1 MDIFQIGK
9 NNYSIHSNEIAV
21 KCSAVHSETESLT
34 LQGAGDES
42 CGFRQSTFLKTQFSV
57 PNPAVF
63 LLSKKLFLVYIFV
76 HIDDKKPYKPFNQL
90 DTSSRHTASSSPVNK
105 EHFIFIFFLS
115 IIFGEIQNRLFRL
128 PTHFKINRTIIG
140 TMIWW
145 SVNPYYTLLPPH
157 KKKKSQLPAICQF
170 RLPCIF
176 QFKVGSITKRL
187 MVFKPLRCVT
197 RQRKENTKTS
207 FVLWLPVYLITV
219 LIFSS
224 LLLHLSLSLP
234 ISLTIWFRT
243 NSHRVFIPLDRFLYC
258 CRCTYCVASHSI
270 NPWINTTFPNKKH
283 THTKNESFVGT

>member
-140 TMIWW
+140 TMI
-145 SVNPYYTLLPPH
+145 
-157 KKKKSQLPAICQF
+157 
-170 RLPCIF
+170 
-176 QFKVGSITKRL
+176 
-187 MVFKPLRCVT
+187 
-197 RQRKENTKTS
+197 
-207 FVLWLPVYLITV
+207 
-219 LIFSS
+219 
-224 LLLHLSLSLP
+224 
-234 ISLTIWFRT
+234 
-243 NSHRVFIPLDRFLYC
+243 
-258 CRCTYCVASHSI
+258 
-270 NPWINTTFPNKKH
+270 
-283 THTKNESFVGT
+283 